1 MGKYDEI
8 INLPHHVS
16 KTHPQMP
23 MLKRAAQ
30 FLPFA
35 ALRGYGDAIKE
46 IQRQT
51 EEKVELEES
60 DLNALNEK
68 MQYLRANLARMPEVT
83 FTYFKPDERKAGGA
97 YLTIS
102 GMVKRIDEYRRMI
115 ILHDGTRLPMDDIK
129 TIDGE
134 IFAEIE

>member
-16 KTHPQMP
+16 KTYPQMP

-115 ILHDGTRLPMDDIK
+115 ILYDGTKLPMDDIK
-129 TIDGE
+129 TIE
-134 IFAEIE
+134 SKIFAAIE

>member
-51 EEKVELEES
+51 EEKVELEEN

-102 GMVKRIDEYRRMI
+102 GTVKRIDEYRRMI

-129 TIDGE
+129 TIEGE

>member
-8 INLPHHVS
+8 INLSHHVS
-16 KTHPQMP
+16 TTHPQMP

-102 GMVKRIDEYRRMI
+102 GTVKRIDEYRRMI
-115 ILHDGTRLPMDDIK
+115 ILHDGTKLPMDDIK
-129 TIDGE
+129 TIEGE

>member
-8 INLPHHVS
+8 INLTHHVS

-51 EEKVELEES
+51 EEKVELEEN

-102 GMVKRIDEYRRMI
+102 GMVKRIDEYRRII
-115 ILHDGTRLPMDDIK
+115 ILHDGTKLPMDDIK
-129 TIDGE
+129 TIE
-134 IFAEIE
+134 SKIFAAIE